1 MLQQASHWAGTVY
14 PCGAPEFTPGIDWGS
29 CCSIVFFVFR
39 CNCLQIIICL
49 FVLFLLIIV
58 LPFCFVGVCVVWQF
72 FLCFVLLLCFYC
84 CCLHDR
90 YSLYLICLL
99 VCIWIRFDEKLL
111 RYTTEV
117 RNTQVQHILYYL
129 LRIHNFRK
137 LNITKNN
144 YL

>member
-14 PCGAPEFTPGIDWGS
+14 PCGAPEFTPGFDWGS
-29 CCSIVFFVFR
+29 RCSIGFFFR
-39 CNCLQIIICL
+39 CNCLQIIIFL
-49 FVLFLLIIV
+49 LGFFLLIIV
-58 LPFCFVGVCVVWQF
+58 LPFCFVGVCVVWQI

-129 LRIHNFRK
+129 LRIHHFRK